1 MCIIFNLR
9 MSAEMKTEIRE
20 TRARKE
26 GAWLPTADM
35 LEEHMTLPDGI
46 SGGQVFVTEWVPST
60 KHSLLSDAQTHTP
73 PHSMHTHSEHKVKS
87 QPPLSP
93 LVLLVNISIMKCIVT

>member
-1 MCIIFNLR
+1 
-9 MSAEMKTEIRE
+9 MKTEIRE

-60 KHSLLSDAQTHTP
+60 KHSLLSDTHTP
-73 PHSMHTHSEHKVKS
+73 TLPPCTHI
-87 QPPLSP
+87 Q
-93 LVLLVNISIMKCIVT
+93 NTR